1 MKESFLESE
10 PKPFIKWAGGKGR
23 LLSQLDSYLPQRLRD
38 EEFTYIEP
46 FVGGGAMLFHMLHS
60 FSRLRKVVIN
70 DINVNL
76 VKAYRTIKDNPFE
89 LIEDLKRIENEY
101 LSIPT
106 ETERKNKYLEIR
118 ELFNLHQADDV
129 RNTAYFIFLNRTC
142 FNGLYRVNSKGAFN
156 VPFGKYDNPQIC
168 NEPLILT
175 DSKALNHSEV
185 IIMCGDYVKT
195 EQFIETHRL
204 TFVYLDPPY
213 RPLSSTSSFTSY
225 DKGDFDDKEQI
236 RLAEFC
242 KEIDSRNTL
251 WMLSNSDCSAKDPND
266 LFFEQLYKDF
276 SINRVFAARSIN
288 ANPSK
293 RGKLTELLIHS
304 DYKIMNELY
313 FEAV

>member
-1 MKESFLESE
+1 
-10 PKPFIKWAGGKGR
+10 
-23 LLSQLDSYLPQRLRD
+23 
-38 EEFTYIEP
+38 
-46 FVGGGAMLFHMLHS
+46 
-60 FSRLRKVVIN
+60 
-70 DINVNL
+70 
-76 VKAYRTIKDNPFE
+76 
-89 LIEDLKRIENEY
+89 
-101 LSIPT
+101 
-106 ETERKNKYLEIR
+106 
-118 ELFNLHQADDV
+118 
-129 RNTAYFIFLNRTC
+129 
-142 FNGLYRVNSKGAFN
+142 
-156 VPFGKYDNPQIC
+156 
-168 NEPLILT
+168 
-175 DSKALNHSEV
+175 
-185 IIMCGDYVKT
+185 MCGDYVKT